1 MKLAEAL
8 QERADLNRNIEQ
20 LRERLCINAIVQENE
35 KPAEDP
41 KALLRELDSS
51 ADRLQELM
59 ERINRTNCLTEK
71 DGNSITSLIAA
82 RDSLTLRIAAYKA
95 LVREASQTGRRAR
108 QTEIK
113 LLSTV
118 DVKKL
123 QAEIDKMSKEL
134 RIVDNTIQSLNW
146 STELL

>member
-20 LRERLCINAIVQENE
+20 LRARLVNNAIVQENE

-41 KALLRELDSS
+41 KALIKELDSS
-51 ADRLQELM
+51 AERLEELM
-59 ERINRTNCLTEK
+59 HRINRTNCATVSDGKTITE
-71 DGNSITSLIAA
+71 LIA
-82 RDSLTLRIAAYKA
+82 RKDA
-95 LVREASQTGRRAR
+95 LKVKISVYTDLVANANQTGRRAR
-108 QTEIK
+108 MTEIK
-113 LLSTV
+113 ILSTV

-123 QAEIDKMSKEL
+123 QKQIDDMSKEL
-134 RIVDNTIQSLNW
+134 RLTDNTIQSLNW

>member
-20 LRERLCINAIVQENE
+20 LRARLVNNAIVQENE

-41 KALLRELDSS
+41 KALIKELDSS
-51 ADRLQELM
+51 VERLEELM
-59 ERINRTNCLTEK
+59 HRINRTNCATVSDGRTITE
-71 DGNSITSLIAA
+71 LIARKDA
-82 RDSLTLRIAAYKA
+82 LRVKISVYKD
-95 LVREASQTGRRAR
+95 LVANASQTARRAR
-108 QTEIK
+108 MTEIK
-113 LLSTV
+113 ILSTV

-123 QAEIDKMSKEL
+123 QKQIDDMSKEL
-134 RIVDNTIQSLNW
+134 RITDNTIQSLNW

>member
-20 LRERLCINAIVQENE
+20 LRARLVNNAIVQENE

-41 KALLRELDSS
+41 KALIKELDSS
-51 ADRLQELM
+51 AERLEELM
-59 ERINRTNCLTEK
+59 YRINRTNCATVSDGKTITE
-71 DGNSITSLIAA
+71 LIARKDA
-82 RDSLTLRIAAYKA
+82 LKVKISVYKDLAAN
-95 LVREASQTGRRAR
+95 ASQTGRRAR
-108 QTEIK
+108 MTEIK

-123 QAEIDKMSKEL
+123 QKQIDDMSKEL
-134 RIVDNTIQSLNW
+134 RVTDNTIQSLNW
-146 STELL
+146 STELI